1 MPPFFILRS
10 AAGGRLA
17 RCPPAPPDAPLV
29 PVEYGDSQ
37 PKQSMTRFEV
47 YVPSAP
53 YESESTHDEGRAWD
67 ICLSLS
73 EEFGYAQVRQNGMI
87 LGDYTNG
94 Q

>member
-1 MPPFFILRS
+1 MTSVQTKPT
-10 AAGGRLA
+10 
-17 RCPPAPPDAPLV
+17 
-29 PVEYGDSQ
+29 
-37 PKQSMTRFEV
+37 MTRFEV

-67 ICLSLS
+67 LCLSLS